1 MKRNA
6 LFLIRGV
13 VIMAAVMLLITSAEL
28 AFDLA
33 GSGLSFSQMI
43 AFNIDDARHFN
54 NALSRNLNQLL
65 AVTFTTVAI
74 AVPLTA
80 NMYSLKFLEFFIKDP
95 VNAAVLTLVVFAD
108 LNNTWAAYSLSNG
121 FIPALTLYLTFALV
135 ILCFSL
141 LFPYLYYIFRFL
153 HPNTLLERL
162 EDEINDNL
170 RQAARQPGKTTH
182 YRRQAAEGIEHIAN
196 IAIRSVDRS
205 DRNTAIE
212 SAHTL
217 ERVAHAYWLVKK
229 QMSHGWFDAEQS
241 LFLGFSLKA
250 VDEICRSHSWVEM
263 KLFSQL
269 RQVMSAAVPKMHD
282 LVSAIAKTL
291 RRLGQ
296 IETARHDAALREMA

>member
-6 LFLIRGV
+6 LLLIRGV

-108 LNNTWAAYSLSNG
+108 LNNTWAAYALSNG

-162 EDEINDNL
+162 GGEINDNL
-170 RQAARQPGKTTH
+170 REAARQPRKTTH

-196 IAIRSVDRS
+196 
-205 DRNTAIE
+205 
-212 SAHTL
+212 
-217 ERVAHAYWLVKK
+217 
-229 QMSHGWFDAEQS
+229 
-241 LFLGFSLKA
+241 
-250 VDEICRSHSWVEM
+250 
-263 KLFSQL
+263 
-269 RQVMSAAVPKMHD
+269 
-282 LVSAIAKTL
+282 
-291 RRLGQ
+291 
-296 IETARHDAALREMA
+296 

>member
-6 LFLIRGV
+6 LLLIRGV

-95 VNAAVLTLVVFAD
+95 VNAAVLTLVVFSA
-108 LNNTWAAYSLSNG
+108 LSNTWMGYSIKDDFVPVFQMHAVLM
-121 FIPALTLYLTFALV
+121 LV
-135 ILCFSL
+135 ITCFSM

-153 HPNTLLERL
+153 HPNTLL
-162 EDEINDNL
+162 
-170 RQAARQPGKTTH
+170 AR
-182 YRRQAAEGIEHIAN
+182 
-196 IAIRSVDRS
+196 
-205 DRNTAIE
+205 
-212 SAHTL
+212 
-217 ERVAHAYWLVKK
+217 
-229 QMSHGWFDAEQS
+229 
-241 LFLGFSLKA
+241 
-250 VDEICRSHSWVEM
+250 
-263 KLFSQL
+263 
-269 RQVMSAAVPKMHD
+269 KM
-282 LVSAIAKTL
+282 
-291 RRLGQ
+291 
-296 IETARHDAALREMA
+296 